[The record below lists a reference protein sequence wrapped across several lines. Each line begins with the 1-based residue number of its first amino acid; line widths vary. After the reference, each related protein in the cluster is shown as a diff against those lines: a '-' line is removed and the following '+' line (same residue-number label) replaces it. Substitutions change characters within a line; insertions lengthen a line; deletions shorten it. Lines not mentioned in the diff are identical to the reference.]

1 MIGTAC
7 CFYKVIWKIN
17 IPLAEND
24 PSIQF
29 EARLRFV
36 EKKKKLCNSQYL
48 KEKIEFYS

>member
-36 EKKKKLCNSQYL
+36 EKKKTMQFTIFKRKNRIL
-48 KEKIEFYS
+48 